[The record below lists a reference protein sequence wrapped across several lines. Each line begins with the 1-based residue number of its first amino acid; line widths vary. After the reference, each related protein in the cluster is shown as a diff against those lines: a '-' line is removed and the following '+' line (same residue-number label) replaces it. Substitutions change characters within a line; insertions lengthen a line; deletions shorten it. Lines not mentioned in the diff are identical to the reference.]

1 MGLQG
6 QSEGTTDGQGVV
18 DRIFTAANVISF
30 IRLCMVPLFL
40 VLLLQGHGIAATVV
54 FALAASTDFLD
65 GQVARRTHTVSRLG
79 RLLDPAVDRLLM
91 IAGVVGLLI
100 VGRLPLWIVLL
111 VLGRD
116 LALLVGGAYCLRRWG
131 ARVDV
136 IFAGKVCTTL
146 LFVGFAGLL
155 LNMPMLPGLGLVD
168 VSWLP
173 GFGAQEASW
182 GIWFIYAGLV
192 LGVATTAHYVR
203 AMLRKIS
210 EAKVRSSK
218 ERHG

>member
-1 MGLQG
+1 MELQG
-6 QSEGTTDGQGVV
+6 QTEDTTDGNEVV
-18 DRIFTAANVISF
+18 DRVFTAANVISF
-30 IRLCMVPLFL
+30 VRLCMVPLFL

-116 LALLVGGAYCLRRWG
+116 LALLVGAAYCLRRWG

-155 LNMPMLPGLGLVD
+155 LNMPLLPGLGLVD
-168 VSWLP
+168 ASWLP
-173 GFGAQEASW
+173 GFGVQSVSW

-192 LGVATTAHYVR
+192 LGVATTAYYVR
-203 AMLRKIS
+203 AMLRAIAQAKSRPS
-210 EAKVRSSK
+210 E

>member
-1 MGLQG
+1 MELQG
-6 QSEGTTDGQGVV
+6 QTEDTTDGQGVV
-18 DRIFTAANVISF
+18 DRVFTAANVISF
-30 IRLCMVPLFL
+30 VRLCMVPLFL

-116 LALLVGGAYCLRRWG
+116 LALLVGAAYCLRRWG

-155 LNMPMLPGLGLVD
+155 LNMPLLPGLGLVD
-168 VSWLP
+168 ASWLP
-173 GFGAQEASW
+173 GFGVQSVSW

-192 LGVATTAHYVR
+192 LGVATTAYYVR
-203 AMLRKIS
+203 AMLRAIAQAKAHPS
-210 EAKVRSSK
+210 E